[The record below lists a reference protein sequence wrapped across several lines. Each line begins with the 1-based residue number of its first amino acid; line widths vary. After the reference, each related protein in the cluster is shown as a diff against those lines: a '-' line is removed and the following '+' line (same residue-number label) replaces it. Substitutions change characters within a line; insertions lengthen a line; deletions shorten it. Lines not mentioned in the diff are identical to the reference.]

1 MMHHESTRREFVR
14 VATTATAVVALTGR
28 TLLPAAETDGGV
40 KWPIGCFNRPW
51 SAGTYDQALE
61 GIKAAGYVLTGL
73 LGDHVDEPF
82 TSPQTTAQYLD
93 ALRERIKKYGLEVN
107 VAWLRTRH
115 DVPLG
120 EATTAAHKQVEHARR
135 LGVKYLLTTGVDRR
149 ETYEHFYQV
158 MADTSAYAADR
169 GIQIVLKP
177 HGGCSATAEEMLRT
191 IERVDH
197 TNFRIWYDAGNIVH
211 YTDADPVVDV
221 ARIAEHV
228 VGFSA
233 KDCARRGGDVMLQF
247 GEGKVDFKGV
257 FTQLKKANFNGPL
270 MVECCRGRTLAEL
283 TENARANR
291 LFLERLFASL

>member
-1 MMHHESTRREFVR
+1 MMNDKSTRREFAR
-14 VATTATAVVALTGR
+14 VAATATAAVALTGR
-28 TLLPAAETDGGV
+28 VLLPAAEPVGGV

-51 SAGTYDQALE
+51 NASTYDQAID
-61 GIKAAGYVLTGL
+61 GINAAGYLLTGL
-73 LGDHVDEPF
+73 LGDHADEPF
-82 TSPQTTAQYLD
+82 ISPQATEKYLD
-93 ALRERIKKYGLEVN
+93 TLRERIKRHGLELN

-115 DVPLG
+115 DVPLA
-120 EATTAAHKQVEHARR
+120 EATTAAHHQVEHARR
-135 LGVKYLLTTGVDRR
+135 LGVKYLLTTGVDGR

-158 MADTSAYAADR
+158 MADASAYAADR

-191 IERVDH
+191 IERVGH
-197 TNFRIWYDAGNIVH
+197 PNFRIWYDAGNIVH
-211 YTDADPVVDV
+211 YSDADPVADV
-221 ARIAEHV
+221 ARIADHV

-247 GEGKVDFKGV
+247 GEGKVDFQGV
-257 FTQLKKANFNGPL
+257 FAQLKQTHFNGPV
-270 MVECCRGRTLAEL
+270 MVECCGGRTLPEL